1 MAKMTGFKVFKG
13 TKDAFISSGKASANV
28 DAIVFITGGDDAKG
42 SAIYAQGVYFANFA
56 EFLAA
61 INYVK
66 GVTVGGQSYNA
77 SAGGGYVAFEA
88 VTPGEV
94 TLDVSGGKIKIGLTA
109 EFINKVNNT
118 ATNLGA
124 SGDAANASGSA
135 FARIA
140 KLAEDLASL
149 KGNGDGSIE
158 DMISD
163 AIADLRAELSGD
175 WSSVKDL
182 DGNPIEAQTIAEV
195 YASMTEGF
203 GGVSTWL
210 GNIDKNIGSVSNLS
224 TTSKEVVGAINEVL
238 AAVGTGGTAAVVSVT
253 AKGASGDYAQVYE
266 VTQGGVSV
274 GTINIPKDM
283 VVTGGEVV
291 TNPSGKPAGTYIK
304 LSLQNVAEPLY
315 IDVAKLVD
323 IYTAKANAAQ
333 VQVAISGT
341 NEISASIVAGS
352 ISSTELGANAV
363 VTAKIADKNVT
374 KAKLADD
381 VQTSLGKADSAY
393 QKPSTGI
400 AKSDLASGVQSSLDK
415 ADSAVQSVSAE
426 IATNSTAMINGY
438 ITVNIA
444 DAKNPS
450 VILNVGTMAVGTH
463 GVATVADTK
472 AYVDGLWEWE
482 EL

>member
-1 MAKMTGFKVFKG
+1 MAKMSGFKVFKG
-13 TKDAFISSGKASANV
+13 TKSAFVASGKASANA
-28 DAIVFITGGDDAKG
+28 DAIVFITGGSDAKE

-88 VTPGEV
+88 VTPGVV
-94 TLDVSGGKIKIGLTA
+94 TLDVNGGKIQVGLTE
-109 EFINKVNNT
+109 EFITKVNNT

-158 DMISD
+158 DMIND

-175 WSSVKDL
+175 WSGIKDEDGQPMEPLTNAALYTAMLYLGQSVLEFKD
-182 DGNPIEAQTIAEV
+182 DVAKEV
-195 YASMTEGF
+195 GD
-203 GGVSTWL
+203 VS
-210 GNIDKNIGSVSNLS
+210 SLS

-238 AAVGTGGTAAVVSVT
+238 AAVGTGGTAAVVAVT
-253 AKGASGDYAQVYE
+253 PKGATNDYAQVYE

-323 IYTAKANAAQ
+323 VYTAQANAAQ

-352 ISSTELGANAV
+352 IGSAELGANAV

-381 VQTSLGKADSAY
+381 VQISLGKADSAY

-415 ADSAVQSVSAE
+415 ADSAVQSVSAV
-426 IATNSTAMINGY
+426 TTKGNVTAGNFITAVKNDAGQVTVTLFQNTLESGELAIPYTTDVKQY
-438 ITVNIA
+438 IDNQFT
-444 DAKNPS
+444 
-450 VILNVGTMAVGTH
+450 
-463 GVATVADTK
+463 
-472 AYVDGLWEWE
+472 WE